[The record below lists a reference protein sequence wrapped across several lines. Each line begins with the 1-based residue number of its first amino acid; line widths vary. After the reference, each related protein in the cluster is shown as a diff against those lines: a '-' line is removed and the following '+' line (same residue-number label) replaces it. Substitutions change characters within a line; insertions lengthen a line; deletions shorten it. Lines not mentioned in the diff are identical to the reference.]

1 MYRKK
6 QIVEVEIVDLGD
18 KNQCF
23 GRLEDGMAIFVQG
36 PAAVGDVVQAE
47 IFKIKKN
54 YLVSRF
60 REIVKPSPRRI
71 DPVCPYFGLCGGC
84 KWQHM
89 DYAEQLRLKRKQV
102 QDALEHIGSFR
113 EIQCEPCLPAPELF
127 GYRNKMD
134 FSFTD
139 LRYLTPD
146 EIKHQDTKDK
156 KKRGY
161 DQTFTTENHGAVSS
175 ESSVPSSAAGGKL
188 PHESKKLIDSS
199 TKPGELG
206 ALSATGVEKPL
217 DFALGFHAPGCYSK
231 AIDIDH
237 CDLST
242 PEMNIALN
250 TVRAFCL
257 RHRDELPIYSTRTH
271 TGELRNLVVRH
282 GGHTG
287 EFMVNLV
294 TSTHRPES
302 MQALCEEL
310 KTALG
315 DRLTTFVNNTTSAKN
330 TVAFGEKEFVLHG
343 PGFITD
349 RLGTYTYRISA
360 NSFFQTNTVQA
371 ETLYLQILETARL
384 KPADIVYDLFCGTGS
399 IALFASEHCRK
410 VLGVEVVESSVND
423 ARENAR
429 RHGVENCEFIRLD
442 LKDVKEIETEMREFG
457 HPDVVITDP
466 PRAGMNPK
474 AVKMLL
480 KIAPPTIVYVSC
492 NPASLARDGQML
504 CEEGQYRLVHCRPVD
519 MFPQTNH
526 VESVARFERV

>member
-1 MYRKK
+1 MGCQPAGAGLCFRAMYRKK
-6 QIVEVEIVDLGD
+6 QTVEVGIIDLGD

-23 GRLEDGMAIFVQG
+23 GRLDDGMAIFVQG
-36 PAAVGDVVQAE
+36 EAAVGDVVQAE

-54 YLVSRF
+54 YLVARF
-60 REIVKPSPRRI
+60 RKIVKPSPHRI
-71 DPVCPYFGLCGGC
+71 EPVCPYFGLCGGC

-89 DYAEQLRLKRKQV
+89 DYGEQLRLKRKQV
-102 QDALEHIGSFR
+102 QDALEHIGRFHDI
-113 EIQCEPCLPAPELF
+113 ECEPCLPAPELF

-139 LRYLTPD
+139 LRYLTPE
-146 EIKHQDTKDK
+146 EIHHQDTKDTK
-156 KKRGY
+156 PVGLS
-161 DQTFTTENHGAVSS
+161 DL
-175 ESSVPSSAAGGKL
+175 SAAR
-188 PHESKKLIDSS
+188 
-199 TKPGELG
+199 
-206 ALSATGVEKPL
+206 VEKPI
-217 DFALGFHAPGCYSK
+217 DFALGFHAPGCFSK

-242 PEMNIALN
+242 DEMNVALN
-250 TVRAFCL
+250 TVRSFCL
-257 RHRDELPIYSTRTH
+257 RHRDELPVYSTHTH

-294 TSTHRPES
+294 TSTHQPEL
-302 MQALCEEL
+302 MQALCKEL
-310 KTALG
+310 TAALG

-330 TVAFGEKEFVLHG
+330 TVAFGETEYVLHG
-343 PGFITD
+343 PGTITD
-349 RLGTYTYRISA
+349 RLGDYTYRISA

-371 ETLYLQILETARL
+371 EALYFQILESARL
-384 KPADIVYDLFCGTGS
+384 KPTDIVYDLFCGTGS
-399 IALFASEHCRK
+399 IALFASGHCRK

-442 LKDVKEIETEMREFG
+442 LKDIREIEPEMREFG

-466 PRAGMNPK
+466 PRAGMHPK
-474 AVKMLL
+474 AVRMLL
-480 KIAPPTIVYVSC
+480 EMAPPAIVYVSC

-504 CEEGQYRLVHCRPVD
+504 CEEGTYRLVHCKPVD

-526 VESVARFERV
+526 VESIARFERI

>member
-1 MYRKK
+1 MYKKK
-6 QIVEVEIVDLGD
+6 QMVEVEIIDLGD

-23 GRLEDGMAIFVQG
+23 GRLEDGMSIFVQG
-36 PAAVGDVVQAE
+36 AAAVGDVVRAE

-54 YLVSRF
+54 YLVARF
-60 REIVKPSPRRI
+60 HELVRPSPHRI
-71 DPVCPYFGLCGGC
+71 DPICPYFGLCGGC

-102 QDALEHIGSFR
+102 QDALRHLGGFDSVE
-113 EIQCEPCLPAPELF
+113 CEPCIAAPDLF

-146 EIKHQDTKDK
+146 EMEI
-156 KKRGY
+156 
-161 DQTFTTENHGAVSS
+161 E
-175 ESSVPSSAAGGKL
+175 
-188 PHESKKLIDSS
+188 
-199 TKPGELG
+199 PGDHD
-206 ALSATGVEKPL
+206 KPL

-242 PEMNIALN
+242 EEMNIALN
-250 TVRAFCL
+250 AVRSFCL
-257 RHRDELPIYSTRTH
+257 ENKEALPVYSTRSH

-282 GGHTG
+282 GGQTG

-294 TSTHRPES
+294 TSTHHPEL
-302 MQALCEEL
+302 MQEL
-310 KTALG
+310 SGILQTALG

-330 TVAFGEKEFVLHG
+330 TVAFGEKEFLLHG

-349 RLGTYTYRISA
+349 RLGEYTYRISA

-371 ETLYLQILETARL
+371 EKLYNQILETARI
-384 KPADIVYDLFCGTGS
+384 KPTDIVYDLFCGTGS
-399 IALFASEHCRK
+399 IALFASGHCKK
-410 VLGVEVVESSVND
+410 VLGVELVQSSVLD
-423 ARENAR
+423 ARENAK
-429 RHGVENCEFIRLD
+429 RHNVENCEFIQLD
-442 LKDVKEIETEMREFG
+442 LKDIKNIEKEMREFG

-480 KIAPPTIVYVSC
+480 EIAPPVIVYVSC

-504 CEEGQYRLVHCRPVD
+504 CEEGKYRLVSCQPID

-526 VESVARFERV
+526 VESVARFERTG